1 MVTSRRTQFAG
12 DPGSSAV
19 LLRPSPNLGMRQGTF
34 GVDLA
39 ASLECT
45 SVETEFV
52 DWLLAHI
59 PADARLE
66 VPPGDDAAVLRPPA
80 MRRSVV
86 TVDMLTE
93 GVDFILGPKCSPQ
106 AVGHKALAVSLS
118 DLAAMAARPEA
129 ALVAVALPRKGGD
142 AIGRGLFQGIMALAA
157 EHGVTLAGGDT
168 NAWDGPLVVSV
179 TAIGSVPP
187 GRAWRRDGAQ
197 PGDHLLITGPLGG
210 SLLGRHLAV
219 SPRCREAARIAEKFV
234 VHAAI
239 DVSDGLSLD
248 MARMMRAS
256 GTRGVLHLADIPIHP
271 DAIRMSRSAGDTQSP
286 LEHALADGEDFELLL
301 AMPPSEARDLL
312 AATQSGQ
319 IDLQIAMIGTVESGS
334 GLTAIHADGACHP
347 LEPKGFLHAFE
358 S

>member
-1 MVTSRRTQFAG
+1 LWSPHVG
-12 DPGSSAV
+12 HSSQVILV